1 MLELVVF
8 LCGAVVMVVELAAT
22 RVLAPFLGTSTVV
35 WTSVIGVILAA
46 LSLGYW
52 WGGRLADRHPSP
64 RALSIVILL
73 AAVFTGL
80 IGFSR
85 SFVVEMIQASGSG
98 LHFSSVQAVVLLFAP
113 PAALLGMVSPF
124 AARIRMTDCSRAG
137 STVGRLYALS
147 TVGSIVG
154 TFAGGFFL
162 IAFFGS
168 ALILFLMASVLALAS
183 ILCHVSKWPLKAA
196 LAGVFVA
203 LYLVAAA
210 DARSLA
216 ASGVI
221 DVDTPYQRVL
231 VYPSRD
237 FTTGRAMRAL
247 STGPEGVQG
256 GVYPDEPDALALNYT
271 RYLTLASHFSPD
283 MRRVLVLGGGAYAF
297 PKYVLSKHPAATL
310 DVVEIDPGITSLAKA
325 HFFLPD
331 DARQRIVHEDARTF
345 LNANSNRYDVIVE
358 DVFNSAASIPFHLA
372 TVETVRKI
380 YDALKNDGVLIVNT
394 IAALEGPKSRLYK
407 SFFATYASVFPQV
420 HAVRAWGSSA
430 ETDLQNILLVCFKS
444 SAPRQW
450 TSPDES
456 LRSKLERR
464 ITPPD
469 LAGALV
475 LTDDFAPVE
484 RYLTGW

>member
-64 RALSIVILL
+64 KALSLVILL

-113 PAALLGMVSPF
+113 PATLLGMVSPF

-183 ILCHVSKWPLKAA
+183 ILCHVGKWPIKAG
-196 LAGVFVA
+196 LAGLFVA

-256 GVYPDEPDALALNYT
+256 GVYPDEPNALALNYT
-271 RYLTLASHFSPD
+271 RYLPLASHFSPD

-297 PKYVLSKHPAATL
+297 PKYVLSKHPSATL
-310 DVVEIDPGITSLAKA
+310 DVVEIDPGITALAKA
-325 HFFLPD
+325 HFFLPE
-331 DARQRIVHEDARTF
+331 DARQRIIHEDARTF

-372 TVETVRKI
+372 TVETVRRI
-380 YDALKNDGVLIVNT
+380 SDALENDGVLIVNT

-407 SFFATYASVFPQV
+407 SFYATYASVFPQV

-430 ETDLQNILLVCFKS
+430 ETDLQNILLICFKS
-444 SAPRQW
+444 PAPRQW

-456 LRSKLERR
+456 LQTKLDRR
-464 ITPPD
+464 LPPPG
-469 LAGALV
+469 LTGALV